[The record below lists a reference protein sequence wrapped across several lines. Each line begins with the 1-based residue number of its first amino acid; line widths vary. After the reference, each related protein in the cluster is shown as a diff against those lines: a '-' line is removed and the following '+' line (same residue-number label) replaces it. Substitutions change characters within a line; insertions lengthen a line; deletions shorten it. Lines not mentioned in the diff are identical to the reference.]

1 MKATGYVRRIDDTG
15 DIIIPVEVR
24 REYKI
29 KEGDFVEICVVKDDN
44 TIVFQKYSH
53 LEKEKVFLSQCI
65 ASANKSAQVKLLV
78 VDKDKIV
85 AGATKY
91 INKDISEEFDDI
103 FSQKTLYCYNGNK
116 VLVHYGD
123 YGDKNYVKYAMPIVV
138 KGSVVGAVVCI
149 TDKESPIMEESS
161 KEAAVTKLVASIINK
176 HFEN

>member
-29 KEGDFVEICVVKDDN
+29 KEGDFVEISVKDDN

-78 VDKDKIV
+78 ADKDKIV
-85 AGATKY
+85 AGVTKY

-103 FSQKTLYCYNGNK
+103 FSQKTFYCYNGNK

-123 YGDKNYVKYAMPIVV
+123 KDYVKYAMPIVV

-149 TDKESPIMEESS
+149 TDEESPIMEESS